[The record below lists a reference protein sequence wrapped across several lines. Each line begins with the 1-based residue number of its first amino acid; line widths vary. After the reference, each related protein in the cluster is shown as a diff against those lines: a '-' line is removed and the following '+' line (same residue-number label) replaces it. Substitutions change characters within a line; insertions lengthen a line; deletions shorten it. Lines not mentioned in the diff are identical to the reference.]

1 MPQFIDKDGKSIL
14 WLHAEPAQPI
24 RTIFDP
30 EYIDP
35 DWIKL
40 EPSDEYVFNVPALLE
55 DEGPGFTNKE
65 YQQKLIAYFDALNA
79 DARRVLSQYGVTE
92 KDYEFGQI
100 PLQLDNNNRI
110 PATVYAAARIVEL
123 LETISFKKRPT
134 FHISDLHKIAKIVE
148 FPRVQEIDQLERDL
162 SQYLE
167 LERRQEKL
175 RLSATKKME
184 AINKTRADA
193 HQSNWNQILKIGER
207 IQKEHPDLSQR
218 AISAMIEIETGV
230 SRETIRKVLRRNR

>member
-24 RTIFDP
+24 RTIFND
-30 EYIDP
+30 EYIRP

-79 DARRVLSQYGVTE
+79 DARRVLSQYGVAE

-100 PLQLDNNNRI
+100 PLQLDKNKPNSGDHKLLSRNS
-110 PATVYAAARIVEL
+110 TVL
-123 LETISFKKRPT
+123 
-134 FHISDLHKIAKIVE
+134 
-148 FPRVQEIDQLERDL
+148 
-162 SQYLE
+162 
-167 LERRQEKL
+167 
-175 RLSATKKME
+175 
-184 AINKTRADA
+184 
-193 HQSNWNQILKIGER
+193 G
-207 IQKEHPDLSQR
+207 
-218 AISAMIEIETGV
+218 
-230 SRETIRKVLRRNR
+230 